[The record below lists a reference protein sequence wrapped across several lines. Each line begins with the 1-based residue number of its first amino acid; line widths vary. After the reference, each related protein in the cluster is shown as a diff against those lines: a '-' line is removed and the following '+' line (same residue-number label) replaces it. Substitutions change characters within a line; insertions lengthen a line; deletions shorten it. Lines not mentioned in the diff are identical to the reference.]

1 MLKQHPLS
9 AAFPAMSAD
18 DFSALVEDIKTNGQ
32 REPIMVLDGM
42 VLDGWHRYSACE
54 QLGIKAQTFTFP
66 ADKDPVAF
74 VLSHNLH
81 RRHLTASQRAEAA
94 VACAQWVPRGRI
106 AKDGNKWTPG
116 VHLNEKG
123 ENRTPGVRFQT
134 NADLAKVAGVHPTT
148 IKDAKAAHKAGL
160 GDAVKSGAM
169 TVKEAAQVARGKDKP
184 AKQATGKKADPRK
197 AVEEPPPIDD
207 FDPAEELAKA
217 HTEIEKLT
225 AEIQAAEAA
234 DLKAEAMKWRRS
246 YDHAQ
251 RQQSEAMD
259 RAKQATDREAWTMKQ
274 LRRCGKAVGV
284 DDPKKIAAAV
294 EAMAQER
301 AAA

>member
-1 MLKQHPLS
+1 MTMKQHPLS
-9 AAFPAMSAD
+9 AAFPAMSAE
-18 DFSALVEDIKTNGQ
+18 DFAALVEDIKANGQ
-32 REPIMVLDGM
+32 REPIMVLDCM

-81 RRHLTASQRAEAA
+81 RRHLTGSQRAAA
-94 VACAQWVPRGRI
+94 VVACSEWRPQGKPM
-106 AKDGNKWTPG
+106 AKPEPG
-116 VHLNEKG
+116 SGLSEK
-123 ENRTPGVRFQT
+123 
-134 NADLAKVAGVHPTT
+134 DMAKVAGTSDRT
-148 IKDAKAAHKAGL
+148 IRDAKTAHKAGL
-160 GDAVKSGAM
+160 TDAVKSGAM

-184 AKQATGKKADPRK
+184 AKKQVVNNKPEPRK
-197 AVEEPPPIDD
+197 TAEEPSPPIDD

>member
-1 MLKQHPLS
+1 
-9 AAFPAMSAD
+9 MSAE
-18 DFSALVEDIKTNGQ
+18 DFSALVEDIKANGQ
-32 REPIMVLDGM
+32 REPIMVLEGM

-94 VACAQWVPRGRI
+94 VACAQWAPRGRI
-106 AKDGNKWTPG
+106 ANDENKWTPG
-116 VHLNEKG
+116 VHLK
-123 ENRTPGVRFQT
+123 T
-134 NADLAKVAGVHPTT
+134 NAELAKAAGVHPTT

-217 HTEIEKLT
+217 HVEIEKLT
-225 AEIQAAEAA
+225 AEIQAAEAT

>member
-1 MLKQHPLS
+1 MLNQHPLS
-9 AAFPAMSAD
+9 AAFPAMSAE

-66 ADKDPVAF
+66 SDKDPVAF

-81 RRHLTASQRAEAA
+81 RRHLTASQRAAA
-94 VACAQWVPRGRI
+94 VVACSEWAPRGKPA
-106 AKDGNKWTPG
+106 AKPEMVSG
-116 VHLNEKG
+116 LREK
-123 ENRTPGVRFQT
+123 
-134 NADLAKVAGVHPTT
+134 DMAKVAGTSDRT
-148 IKDAKAAHKAGL
+148 IRDAKVAHKAGL
-160 GDAVKSGAM
+160 GPAVKDGAM
-169 TVKEAAQVARGKDKP
+169 TAHEAAQVVRGKDKP
-184 AKQATGKKADPRK
+184 AKQATGKKPEPRK
-197 AVEEPPPIDD
+197 TVEEPPPIDD

-217 HTEIEKLT
+217 HAEIEKLT
-225 AEIQAAEAA
+225 AEIQAAEAS

>member
-94 VACAQWVPRGRI
+94 VACAQWAAPGRP
-106 AKDGNKWTPG
+106 AQAN
-116 VHLNEKG
+116 
-123 ENRTPGVRFQT
+123 ENRTPGVHLKT
-134 NADLAKVAGVHPTT
+134 NAELAKVAGVHPTT

-184 AKQATGKKADPRK
+184 ANQQLSANKKPEPRK
-197 AVEEPPPIDD
+197 TVEEPPPIDD

-217 HTEIEKLT
+217 HAEIEKLT
-225 AEIQAAEAA
+225 AEVQAAEAT

>member
-9 AAFPAMSAD
+9 AAFPAMSAE
-18 DFSALVEDIKTNGQ
+18 DFAALVEDIKANGQ
-32 REPIMVLDGM
+32 REPIMVFDGM
-42 VLDGWHRYSACE
+42 VLDGWHRYNACE
-54 QLGIKAQTFTFP
+54 QLGMKAQTFTFP

-74 VLSHNLH
+74 VKSHNLH
-81 RRHLTASQRAEAA
+81 RRHLTASQRALAI
-94 VACAQWVPRGRI
+94 VACSEWVQRGKPSSKPETISGLREKDM
-106 AKDGNKWTPG
+106 AKEAGTSD
-116 VHLNEKG
+116 
-123 ENRTPGVRFQT
+123 RTIR
-134 NADLAKVAGVHPTT
+134 DAKV
-148 IKDAKAAHKAGL
+148 AHKAGL
-160 GDAVKSGAM
+160 GDAVKAGAM
-169 TVKEAAQVARGKDKP
+169 TAHEAAQVARGKDKP
-184 AKQATGKKADPRK
+184 AKQATGKKAEPRK
-197 AVEEPPPIDD
+197 TVEEPPPIDD

-217 HTEIEKLT
+217 HSEIEKLT
-225 AEIQAAEAA
+225 AEVQAAEAT